1 VTTAIR
7 NESFQIGGDLSVRRV
22 GFGAMQLTGPGIWGP
37 PRDRANAVAV
47 LRRAVD
53 LGVNFIDTADVY
65 GPGDNERL
73 IREALHPYPPD
84 LVIATKA
91 GLVRSGPGTRTN
103 PGFSVNAT
111 PAHISRAVD
120 GSLRDLGVERIGL
133 YQLHRVDPA
142 TPIEETMDVFRALRK
157 EGKIKHIG
165 LSEVGVEQIERAR
178 AVVEIA
184 TVQNVYSL
192 AIRKHDNV
200 LAHCESSGIGFI
212 PFWPLHLEA
221 LAGSEPL
228 ARIAVQTAS
237 TPSQVALAWLLNKSA
252 ATILIPGTSSVAHL
266 EENVAARDVELSDS
280 QMRELEQLG
289 KNIVPRV
296 SVDVR

>member
-1 VTTAIR
+1 MTTTLR
-7 NESFQIGGDLSVRRV
+7 NKSFQIGGDLPVRRL
-22 GFGAMQLTGPGIWGP
+22 GFGAMRLTGPGIWGP

-47 LRRAVD
+47 LRQAVY

-73 IREALHPYPPD
+73 IREALYPYPPD

-103 PGFSVNAT
+103 PGFSVNGT
-111 PAHISRAVD
+111 PTHIRRAVD
-120 GSLRDLGVERIGL
+120 GSLRDLGVERIAL

-142 TPIEETMDVFRALRK
+142 TPIEETMDVFRALRE

-165 LSEVGVEQIERAR
+165 LSEVSVEQIDRAR

-221 LAGSEPL
+221 LAGSEIL
-228 ARIAVQTAS
+228 ARIAVQTAA
-237 TPSQVALAWLLNKSA
+237 TPSQVALAWLLKKSA

-266 EENVAARDVELSDS
+266 EENVAAREVEFSDA
-280 QMRELEQLG
+280 QMQELEQLG
-289 KNIVPRV
+289 RNLVLKVN
-296 SVDVR
+296 VDVR

>member
-1 VTTAIR
+1 MTTAIR
-7 NESFQIGGDLSVRRV
+7 NDTFQIGGDLPVRRL

-47 LRRAVD
+47 LRRAVE

-73 IREALHPYPPD
+73 IREALHPYPSD

-103 PGFSVNAT
+103 PGFAVNGT
-111 PAHISRAVD
+111 RAHIRRAVD
-120 GSLRDLGVERIGL
+120 GSLRDLGVERIDL

-142 TPIEETMDVFRALRK
+142 TPIEETMDVFRALRE

-165 LSEVGVEQIERAR
+165 LSEVSVEQIERAR
-178 AVVEIA
+178 AVVDIA

-192 AIRKHDNV
+192 ANRKHDSV
-200 LAHCESSGIGFI
+200 LAHCESRGIGFI
-212 PFWPLHLEA
+212 PFWPLHLET
-221 LAGSEPL
+221 LAGSETL
-228 ARIAVQTAS
+228 TRIAVETAS
-237 TPSQVALAWLLNKSA
+237 TPPQVALAWLLKKSA

-266 EENVAARDVELSDS
+266 EENVAVREVEFSDA
-280 QMRELEQLG
+280 QMQQLEQLG
-289 KNIVPRV
+289 KHLVATV

>member
-1 VTTAIR
+1 VTIAAR
-7 NESFQIGGDLSVRRV
+7 NELFLIGGDRPVRRL

-37 PRDRANAVAV
+37 PGDRANAVAV
-47 LRRAVD
+47 LRHAVD

-73 IREALHPYPPD
+73 IREALYPYPPD

-91 GLVRSGPGTRTN
+91 GLVRSGPGTRTR
-103 PGFSVNAT
+103 PGFSANGT
-111 PAHISRAVD
+111 PTHIRRAVE
-120 GSLRDLGVERIGL
+120 GSLRDLGLERIDL

-142 TPIEETMDVFRALRK
+142 TPMEETMEVFRALRE

-165 LSEVGVEQIERAR
+165 LSEVSVEQIERAR

-192 AIRKHDNV
+192 AIRKHDSV

-212 PFWPLHLEA
+212 PFWPLHLQA

-228 ARIAVQTAS
+228 VRIADQTAS
-237 TPSQVALAWLLNKSA
+237 TPSQVALAWLLKKSA
-252 ATILIPGTSSVAHL
+252 ATLLIPGTSSVAHL
-266 EENVAARDVELSDS
+266 EENVAAREVEFSDA

-289 KNIVPRV
+289 KKLEPKVN
-296 SVDVR
+296 VDVR